1 MKKLYYSGLFIISA
15 AIVAAFFLS
24 CAGVQIGS
32 NDDLILSELADTIGY
47 SVGAYCL
54 KDADLRA
61 RVEYIYGLYEKG
73 TISPVEALN
82 MGLGRMLNGDLTTN
96 ILARKITRLITKLG
110 GEINADFKIVS
121 IVGIDPE
128 LLQTAKD
135 AYLQALA
142 VGEV

>member
-1 MKKLYYSGLFIISA
+1 MKKAYYSVVFVVA
-15 AIVAAFFLS
+15 AAMVAAFFFS

-32 NDDLILSELADTIGY
+32 DDGLIVNELADTIGY

-54 KDADLRA
+54 KDKDLRA

-73 TISPVEALN
+73 TISPIEALN
-82 MGLGRMLNGDLTTN
+82 MGIGRMLNGDLTTN
-96 ILARKITRLITKLG
+96 ILARKITRLIAKLG

-121 IVGIDPE
+121 IAGIDQE

>member
-1 MKKLYYSGLFIISA
+1 MKKLYNIVALLCA
-15 AIVAAFFLS
+15 ATVMAAFFLS
-24 CAGVQIGS
+24 CAGVQLGS

-54 KDADLRA
+54 KDEDLRA

-82 MGLGRMLNGDLTTN
+82 MGIGRMLNGDLTTN

-110 GEINADFKIVS
+110 GEINEDFKIVS
-121 IVGIDPE
+121 ISGIDPE